1 MRKIWIAALVILV
14 LLMTGCASVLEGV
27 LESAL
32 GGESSSS
39 GQTAASGD
47 DAAQSGKD
55 SGSPKAFS
63 PPGPIPAGHGG
74 VYAVSYNGGGED
86 EKAMFPEE
94 VTGLILER
102 IRTSYRIYLANV
114 YEDGE
119 GEQIEELEYEYDK
132 QLFSIYFGEV
142 LATGDPI
149 ILELSF
155 CDEGLCGFMVIGDQ
169 ETELRLA
176 LQ

>member
-1 MRKIWIAALVILV
+1 MKKIGIIALVIAV
-14 LLMTGCASVLEGV
+14 ILMAGCASVLENV
-27 LESAL
+27 LVAAISGESGSSEETASSGESAPS
-32 GGESSSS
+32 GGGAASS
-39 GQTAASGD
+39 GKFT
-47 DAAQSGKD
+47 
-55 SGSPKAFS
+55 
-63 PPGPIPAGHGG
+63 PPGPVPAGHDG

-119 GEQIEELEYEYDK
+119 GEKFEELEYEYDK
-132 QLFSIYFGEV
+132 KLFSIYFGEV
-142 LATGDPI
+142 IATGEKV

-155 CDEGLCGFMVIGDQ
+155 CDEGLCGFMVIGDKK
-169 ETELRLA
+169 TELRLA